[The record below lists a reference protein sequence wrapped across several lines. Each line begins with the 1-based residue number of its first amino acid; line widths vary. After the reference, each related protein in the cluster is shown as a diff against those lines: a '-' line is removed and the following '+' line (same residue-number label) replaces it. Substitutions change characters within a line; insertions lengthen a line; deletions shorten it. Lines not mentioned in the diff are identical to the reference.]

1 MKHMRLTFSILSFIL
16 FFSVLSVSAQSNS
29 SWSPIGLTVNGKNMQ
44 NNVEASYQLSKCNN
58 EDVVYIKLFNY
69 NTDAVIVEWNDAI
82 FTKELKWVKENK
94 IKSLTIGGNEV
105 IFGEC
110 SNTSKSELVVKVSEF
125 IKNIDDFN
133 KFGTTSF
140 KVTTIKK

>member
-1 MKHMRLTFSILSFIL
+1 MRLTFSILSFIL